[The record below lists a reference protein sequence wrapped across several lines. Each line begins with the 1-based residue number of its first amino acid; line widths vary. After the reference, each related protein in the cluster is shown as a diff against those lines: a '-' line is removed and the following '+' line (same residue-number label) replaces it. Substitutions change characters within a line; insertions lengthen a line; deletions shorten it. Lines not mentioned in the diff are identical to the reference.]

1 MKQML
6 IKSAKNN
13 FIDRSSTIKGRCES
27 MHVVA
32 RMCDDMLILIAKKLV
47 YNFFI
52 AQVMHFNKMK
62 FF

>member
-6 IKSAKNN
+6 IKSANN
-13 FIDRSSTIKGRCES
+13 FIDRSSTIKRRCES
-27 MHVVA
+27 MHFVA
-32 RMCDDMLILIAKKLV
+32 CMCDDDMLILIAKKLV

-52 AQVMHFNKMK
+52 AQVMHLNKLK